1 MMRNYIKAC
10 LWAMFCLFLSTSLT
24 AQKSLKTI
32 NPNPN
37 AVKIALDFVS
47 KQPKKWNLTEQ
58 DVASYYVQDSY
69 ASEHNGVT
77 HVYLIQ
83 QHKGIELYNAIIN
96 VNVD

>member
-1 MMRNYIKAC
+1 M
-10 LWAMFCLFLSTSLT
+10 

-37 AVKIALDFVS
+37 ALKIALDFVS

-83 QHKGIELYNAIIN
+83 QHKGI
-96 VNVD
+96 